1 MWRLDSQALNYCL
14 GSLLS
19 LLVVDTVLCKH
30 WLWVCMMTI
39 TKIMGS
45 FSKTHDHSFCEED
58 THISIHHL
66 AIIVNQEI
74 GNSRVYSST
83 NYPDKRLF
91 LISFFFFFFAFSCW
105 ASSNHAEFLHKC
117 KEKERPWDESS
128 GSMCLDLYIK
138 PKDYHDSFVNR
149 ENMLALF

>member
-1 MWRLDSQALNYCL
+1 
-14 GSLLS
+14 
-19 LLVVDTVLCKH
+19 
-30 WLWVCMMTI
+30 MMTI

-91 LISFFFFFFAFSCW
+91 LISFFFFLHFLVELPVTMLNSYTNVKRRKDHGMNLLVACAWIFT
-105 ASSNHAEFLHKC
+105 SNQ
-117 KEKERPWDESS
+117 RII
-128 GSMCLDLYIK
+128 MI
-138 PKDYHDSFVNR
+138 
-149 ENMLALF
+149 AL